1 MKLEDI
7 GIIQKEQ
14 GIIKK
19 DGIYFHT
26 SSKFAKNNLFYLLWG
41 AKYTCTPLY
50 KVNRTNVFDA
60 LLFFFILDGQLDF
73 YYRDKNFIAKNND
86 IVLLNNNY
94 PNYYKATK
102 KTTFYWFH
110 FNGFASKQYEER
122 FFTEHGPIFSEQSC
136 LFFEHIHTILK
147 EQNANDDEISSII
160 HQIFTQLSLYL
171 HPKIKYSLPILK
183 SKSYIDTHFMKD
195 ICIDDIA
202 SIAQLS
208 KFHFLRQFH
217 SEIGI
222 SPYTYLLKVRL
233 DYAKK
238 RLSES
243 NDSIESIAESICFYS
258 SSNFI
263 RIFKKYMHMTPL
275 QFRKIFIYK

>member
-1 MKLEDI
+1 M
-7 GIIQKEQ
+7 
-14 GIIKK
+14 
-19 DGIYFHT
+19 
-26 SSKFAKNNLFYLLWG
+26 S
-41 AKYTCTPLY
+41 
-50 KVNRTNVFDA
+50 
-60 LLFFFILDGQLDF
+60 
-73 YYRDKNFIAKNND
+73 
-86 IVLLNNNY
+86 
-94 PNYYKATK
+94 
-102 KTTFYWFH
+102 
-110 FNGFASKQYEER
+110 
-122 FFTEHGPIFSEQSC
+122 
-136 LFFEHIHTILK
+136 FFEHIHTILK

-208 KFHFLRQFH
+208 KFHFSRQFH

-243 NDSIESIAESICFYS
+243 NDSIESIAEAICFYS

>member
-86 IVLLNNNY
+86 IFLLNNNY
-94 PNYYKATK
+94 PN
-102 KTTFYWFH
+102 
-110 FNGFASKQYEER
+110 
-122 FFTEHGPIFSEQSC
+122 
-136 LFFEHIHTILK
+136 
-147 EQNANDDEISSII
+147 
-160 HQIFTQLSLYL
+160 
-171 HPKIKYSLPILK
+171 
-183 SKSYIDTHFMKD
+183 
-195 ICIDDIA
+195 
-202 SIAQLS
+202 
-208 KFHFLRQFH
+208 
-217 SEIGI
+217 
-222 SPYTYLLKVRL
+222 
-233 DYAKK
+233 
-238 RLSES
+238 
-243 NDSIESIAESICFYS
+243 
-258 SSNFI
+258 
-263 RIFKKYMHMTPL
+263 
-275 QFRKIFIYK
+275 